1 MTAGLDQP
9 DARPESPPALPPF
22 ESVLKSRDVEDPV
35 NLWLHRPLAYAFVAL
50 VYRTSITPNQ
60 ITLLSLLVG
69 LASAVGFVIGT
80 PAAMIYGGILL
91 WSSAILDGADGILA
105 RGKRMFSDVGRA
117 IDGCVDAVVA
127 LASVSAAFYHI
138 WIQHHSWLELG
149 FMPVAVGTTLFHVYS
164 FDFYK
169 EAYLQHTSLSWSGRP
184 ERLTDVDAR
193 LQNLR
198 ATHAPWYAVVSTQTY
213 RGLLETQMR
222 VIARFNPEARRH
234 HLVFPVS
241 SESVRLYRQFN
252 RGPMQLWAL
261 VSTAPHAYLISI
273 CAMFDR
279 LDVYLWIRV
288 ILMNAVFL
296 WACFWQQVATHRT
309 NHALAAAGLAP
320 HLPEA

>member
-1 MTAGLDQP
+1 MPAGLDHP
-9 DARPESPPALPPF
+9 DVRPEPPPALPSF
-22 ESVLKSRDVEDPV
+22 ESVLKSREVEDPV

-50 VYRTSITPNQ
+50 IYRTRITPNQ

-69 LASAVGFVIGT
+69 VAAAVAFLIGT
-80 PAAMIYGGILL
+80 PAAMISGGLLL

-105 RGKRMFSDVGRA
+105 RGKRMFSEVGRA
-117 IDGCVDAVVA
+117 LDGCVDAIVA
-127 LASVSAAFYHI
+127 AVSVGGAFYHV
-138 WIQHHSWLELG
+138 WFQHHSLLELT
-149 FMPVAVGTTLFHVYS
+149 FMPFAVGTTLFHVYS

-169 EAYLQHTSLSWSGRP
+169 EAYLQHTNPSWNGRP
-184 ERLTDVDAR
+184 ERLSEVDAR

-198 ATHAPWYAVVSTQTY
+198 ETHAPWYAVWSTQTY

-222 VIARFNPEARRH
+222 VVGRLNPEARRH

-241 SESVRLYRQFN
+241 AESVRLYRQYN

-261 VSTAPHAYLISI
+261 VSTAPHAYLMSI

-296 WACFWQQVATHRT
+296 WACFWQQVATHRM
-309 NHALAAAGLAP
+309 NHALAAAGLAAQ
-320 HLPEA
+320 LPPD